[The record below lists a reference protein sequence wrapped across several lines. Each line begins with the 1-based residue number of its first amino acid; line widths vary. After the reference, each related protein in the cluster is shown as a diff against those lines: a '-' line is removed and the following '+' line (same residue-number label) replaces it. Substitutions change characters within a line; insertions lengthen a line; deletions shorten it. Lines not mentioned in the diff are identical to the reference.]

1 MGGKRAERLDRIVR
15 ELDGIVESAR
25 ALEER
30 YATQLDVVHASQEAG
45 ARNLLHYLALRH
57 GDVRELQHEL
67 ASFGL
72 SSLGRC
78 EAHVLASVYA
88 VRDAVRHLR
97 GEEPRAERPPVSF
110 RHGAARIRKQT
121 NELFGR
127 KLRGGHA
134 RIMVTLPREA
144 AHDYALVRDMVRA
157 GMNVARINLAHDDA
171 ATWESMVRN
180 VHRARASTG
189 CSCRVF
195 MDLCGPKIR
204 IGDLVP
210 GPEALRIDP
219 ARDEWG
225 RVEEP
230 EVLRLVPDGSEESGP
245 GGVRLPISV
254 ELFERLRCG
263 DRLELED
270 ARGKPVA
277 FEVVSAPAGPAAAHC
292 RTRAFLRSELP
303 VTLRAPDGSVRGSGA
318 IGRLPEV
325 RAGIRLRVGD
335 TLLVHKDPRPG
346 EEARPGANGAPA
358 LPAHVPCAVP
368 EVLDAVRVGHEL
380 VFDDGKIRGVVREV
394 GAGEVRVE
402 ITHAQPG
409 GTNLRAFKGINLPDS
424 QPGLFG
430 LTEKDAEDLPFV
442 VEHAD
447 GVNVSFINHPDDVED
462 LLDALE
468 SAGGHRLRLVL
479 KIETMMGV
487 RHLPG
492 ILLAAMEWPAVGVM
506 IARGDLAAEVGWER
520 LAAAQEEILWLCEAA
535 HLPVVWA
542 TEVLNQLA
550 KKGIPTRGE
559 ISDVVMA
566 ERAECVMLNKGPY
579 ITTAIRTLDNILSS
593 VQAYQEKKTA
603 LLPTLTLEMPDP
615 EEVGRAVGT
624 RRGRWT

>member
-1 MGGKRAERLDRIVR
+1 M
-15 ELDGIVESAR
+15 
-25 ALEER
+25 
-30 YATQLDVVHASQEAG
+30 
-45 ARNLLHYLALRH
+45 
-57 GDVRELQHEL
+57 
-67 ASFGL
+67 
-72 SSLGRC
+72 
-78 EAHVLASVYA
+78 
-88 VRDAVRHLR
+88 
-97 GEEPRAERPPVSF
+97 
-110 RHGAARIRKQT
+110 
-121 NELFGR
+121 
-127 KLRGGHA
+127 
-134 RIMVTLPREA
+134 
-144 AHDYALVRDMVRA
+144 
-157 GMNVARINLAHDDA
+157 
-171 ATWESMVRN
+171 
-180 VHRARASTG
+180 
-189 CSCRVF
+189 
-195 MDLCGPKIR
+195 
-204 IGDLVP
+204 
-210 GPEALRIDP
+210 
-219 ARDEWG
+219 
-225 RVEEP
+225 
-230 EVLRLVPDGSEESGP
+230 
-245 GGVRLPISV
+245 
-254 ELFERLRCG
+254 
-263 DRLELED
+263 
-270 ARGKPVA
+270 
-277 FEVVSAPAGPAAAHC
+277 
-292 RTRAFLRSELP
+292 
-303 VTLRAPDGSVRGSGA
+303 RGSGA

-566 ERAECVMLNKGPY
+566 ERAECVMLNKGPH

-593 VQAYQEKKTA
+593 MQAYQEKKTA